1 MLSLICISTMSDV
14 IKFTEQEMQ
23 SIAKLQN
30 DYQQH
35 IFTLGQVDLEKTDLE
50 QQIKELTLRRTE
62 VFENWKK
69 TQQEEDNL
77 LNSLSQK
84 YGDGSLNLKD
94 GTFKP
99 IPKQ

>member
-1 MLSLICISTMSDV
+1 MSDV

-23 SIAKLQN
+23 AIAQLQN

-35 IFTLGQVDLEKTDLE
+35 IFSLGQIDLEKTDLE
-50 QQIKELTLRRTE
+50 QQLQELQTKRTE
-62 VFENWKK
+62 IFENWKK
-69 TQQEEDNL
+69 TQQEESNL

-99 IPKQ
+99 IIKQ

>member
-1 MLSLICISTMSDV
+1 MSDV

-50 QQIKELTLRRTE
+50 LMRNLTYLIL
-62 VFENWKK
+62 VMVLV
-69 TQQEEDNL
+69 QP
-77 LNSLSQK
+77 K
-84 YGDGSLNLKD
+84 YMMILFLK
-94 GTFKP
+94 
-99 IPKQ
+99 

>member
-1 MLSLICISTMSDV
+1 MSDV

-35 IFTLGQVDLEKTDLE
+35 IFILGQIDLEKTDLE
-50 QQIKELTLRRTE
+50 QQIKELSIRRNE

-69 TQQEEDNL
+69 TQQEENNL

-84 YGDGSLNLKD
+84 YGDGSLNIKD

-99 IPKQ
+99 IVK

>member
-1 MLSLICISTMSDV
+1 MSDV

-50 QQIKELTLRRTE
+50 QQIKELTLRRNE

-69 TQQEEDNL
+69 TQQEENDL

-99 IPKQ
+99 ISKQ

>member
-1 MLSLICISTMSDV
+1 MSEI

-23 SIAKLQN
+23 SIAKLQS
-30 DYQQH
+30 DYQQY
-35 IFTLGQVDLEKTDLE
+35 IYILGQIDLEKTDLE
-50 QQIKELTLRRTE
+50 QQLQELQNKRNE

-69 TQQEEDNL
+69 AQKEESDL

-84 YGDGSLNLKD
+84 YGDGSLNIKD

-99 IPKQ
+99 IVKQ

>member
-1 MLSLICISTMSDV
+1 MSDIV
-14 IKFTEQEMQ
+14 KFTESEMQ
-23 SIAKLQN
+23 SIAKLQS
-30 DYQQH
+30 DYQQN
-35 IFTLGQVDLEKTDLE
+35 IYMLGQIDLEKTDLE
-50 QQIKELTLRRTE
+50 QQLQDLQNKRNEI
-62 VFENWKK
+62 FENWKK
-69 TQQEEDNL
+69 LQQEESNL

>member
-1 MLSLICISTMSDV
+1 MYCKNMSDV
-14 IKFTEQEMQ
+14 IKFTESEMQ
-23 SIAKLQN
+23 SIAKLQS
-30 DYQQH
+30 DYQQN
-35 IFTLGQVDLEKTDLE
+35 IYMLGQIDLEKTDLE
-50 QQIKELTLRRTE
+50 QQLQELQNKRNE
-62 VFENWKK
+62 IFDNWKK
-69 TQQEEDNL
+69 LQQEESNL

>member
-1 MLSLICISTMSDV
+1 MYCKNMSDI
-14 IKFTEQEMQ
+14 IKFTESEMQ
-23 SIAKLQN
+23 SIAKLQS
-30 DYQQH
+30 DYQQN
-35 IFTLGQVDLEKTDLE
+35 IYTLGQIDLEKTDLE
-50 QQIKELTLRRTE
+50 QQLQELQNKRNE
-62 VFENWKK
+62 IFDNWKK
-69 TQQEEDNL
+69 LQQEESNL